1 MRRLQPVVDAVERLR
16 QRAEASD
23 LVEILLRQLDDAL
36 GERDAEPVDE
46 DVATPAGLDA

>member
-1 MRRLQPVVDAVERLR
+1 MSERGSRRTAGHT
-16 QRAEASD
+16 SD

-36 GERDAEPVDE
+36 GERDAEPVYE